1 MSCTLIDRAYV
12 GETIEQ
18 TLTIFDEATGAR
30 TDLTSVV
37 SIVFKVRIT
46 EGGADPA
53 LITLGIGSGI
63 TLEPQS
69 GDTLGQATIRFTAP
83 AAGTYWYH
91 AEVTMPGPKLFI
103 AVPPTKF
110 IVRHA

>member
-1 MSCTLIDRAYV
+1 MSCSTIDRAFA

-18 TLTIFDEATGAR
+18 TLTVVDEDSGDR
-30 TDLTSVV
+30 TDLTSAV
-37 SIVFKVRIT
+37 SIAFKVRTT

-53 LITLGIGSGI
+53 LITLGIGTGV

-69 GDTLGQATIRFTAP
+69 GLTIGQAKIVFTAP

-91 AEVTMPGPKLFI
+91 AEVTMPGPKMFV